1 MSVTGLDDSPGGSF
15 LLMLAGYRVSSPC
28 VCKKVPFTPPSNNQQ
43 HHSSTSQ
50 PKSKY
55 QATKAEELLHKK
67 AFQHH
72 AFRREIHLSS
82 NLSHVPHDPIL
93 FLSFFRN
100 IGPSFVYNSRTVY
113 ASLCTMPIHNRLS
126 LALEYLKGLQTN
138 IRSARSPIHL
148 ITARKSPTTSLP
160 NYVTQVLG
168 GPQTALFPRTG
179 FAVSGGG
186 LRATLY
192 SLGVLSA
199 FEGKNQLSIEAGTG
213 GLLNAADYISGL
225 SGGAWTVVGL
235 TYSAYDLATITNP
248 GALAH
253 LLPQFDLFSPGKLNK
268 APGSTADE
276 TNKKYVTEALTKMSA
291 KHQAGFR
298 VTIADMWGFSSDTTH
313 LERPQQQVFT
323 ITPYHTVMKRQFQ
336 ASEISMFH
344 RPFIRSNFQQNLQ
357 PYPIITA
364 LGSSTSAGYT
374 AQKQPSAFSPITSNQ
389 YEFTPFE
396 TGSWDSNLASFIPT
410 EILGSRLKAGVPI
423 DRTKCANRFDQ
434 THFLAGIS
442 SDIFPMMNTSQEYF
456 FKKSDVHS
464 LVQAISDTF
473 GATQPGI
480 SIDTASV
487 PNPFFQS
494 GKPNYPDNNSL
505 DLRLLDGGLDGA
517 VTPYYPLL
525 VPARQLDVIVGV
537 DAVSLDNDG
546 GDNYSTGAS
555 LMATYARASLQSQHR
570 FPKIPTDKKS
580 YLALR
585 SHPNFFGCEEPDTA
599 LLVWLP
605 NSAPLDGSR
614 GITNSSINRV
624 QYEPAEA
631 SKIISAASEIG
642 YRGFP
647 NQQLIKIKNIE
658 TLYGLPVLHVP
669 SQIDQGPGCE
679 SKGQAFVPTALIV
692 IAGKV
697 DLEQITYSLCCNP
710 NESWGTSNPQVFLA

>member
-1 MSVTGLDDSPGGSF
+1 MIQF
-15 LLMLAGYRVSSPC
+15 
-28 VCKKVPFTPPSNNQQ
+28 
-43 HHSSTSQ
+43 
-50 PKSKY
+50 
-55 QATKAEELLHKK
+55 
-67 AFQHH
+67 
-72 AFRREIHLSS
+72 
-82 NLSHVPHDPIL
+82 
-93 FLSFFRN
+93 SFFRFFATLVLLSFT
-100 IGPSFVYNSRTVY
+100 IAELSTPHFVPCPSTTGSLLRSSISRDSKQTLGPREAQYISSRR
-113 ASLCTMPIHNRLS
+113 AKFARP
-126 LALEYLKGLQTN
+126 AYLKFLNNVQRSLQK
-138 IRSARSPIHL
+138 
-148 ITARKSPTTSLP
+148 KSPTTSLP

-298 VTIADMWGFSSDTTH
+298 VTIADMWGLFV
-313 LERPQQQVFT
+313 R
-323 ITPYHTVMKRQFQ
+323 YHTLGKTTA
-336 ASEISMFH
+336 ASFYDYSLSHGDEETVSG
-344 RPFIRSNFQQNLQ
+344 IRNLSNFQQNLQ

-374 AQKQPSAFSPITSNQ
+374 AQKQPSAFSPITSNH
-389 YEFTPFE
+389 
-396 TGSWDSNLASFIPT
+396 WDSNLASFIPT

-456 FKKSDVHS
+456 FKRVMSILWCKLSATHLGQLS
-464 LVQAISDTF
+464 LASRSTPPQY
-473 GATQPGI
+473 P
-480 SIDTASV
+480 SILPV
-487 PNPFFQS
+487 

-555 LMATYARASLQSQHR
+555 LMATYARASLQSQHQ
-570 FPKIPTDKKS
+570 
-580 YLALR
+580 
-585 SHPNFFGCEEPDTA
+585 PDTA

-647 NQQLIKIKNIE
+647 NQQLIKTKQYRDPLWPACLACAVADRSRSRMRVE
-658 TLYGLPVLHVP
+658 RTGVCADCFDRYCWKG
-669 SQIDQGPGCE
+669 GP
-679 SKGQAFVPTALIV
+679 
-692 IAGKV
+692 
-697 DLEQITYSLCCNP
+697 
-710 NESWGTSNPQVFLA
+710 